1 MTDEVK
7 DEIKVEADAPEPEI
21 KVEAAEEAPA
31 QETAT
36 QEQEVSPDQGIK
48 ELRAKLEQE
57 QIARAE
63 AEKRAREMHQNAA
76 RANMEVQDTNLQ
88 LIHSAMENVK
98 RNGEVLKQHYAA
110 ALQAGAFDKAAE
122 IQEYMG
128 INSAKLLQLENG
140 RAALQARL
148 ESQQNQP
155 AAPQITD
162 PVEQVA
168 SQLSPRSASWVRNHP
183 QCITDKRLYQKM
195 VGAHNIAV
203 ADGYQ
208 PDTDDYFEF
217 IETQMGFRK
226 APARVTEVEV
236 DEPFSAAAAPAQ
248 KRNAPPPAPSS
259 RAASGNNGSKNVVR
273 LSSEEREMAQ
283 MMGMTPEEYG
293 RNKLALKREGKLN

>member
-1 MTDEVK
+1 MTDENK
-7 DEIKVEADAPEPEI
+7 EDINIEADAPEPEI
-21 KVEAAEEAPA
+21 RVEAEKPVTKDSAETEL
-31 QETAT
+31 
-36 QEQEVSPDQGIK
+36 SPEQGIE
-48 ELRAKLEQE
+48 ELRMKLQQE
-57 QIARAE
+57 QIARAD
-63 AEKRAREMHQNAA
+63 AEKRAREMQSNAN

-98 RNGEVLKQHYAA
+98 RNSDILKQHYAA

-122 IQEYMG
+122 IQEHMA
-128 INSAKLLQLENG
+128 INSAKYLQLENG
-140 RAALQARL
+140 RSALQARL

-155 AAPQITD
+155 EPVPAD

-168 SQLSPRSASWVRNHP
+168 SQLSPRSAAWVRNHP

-203 ADGYQ
+203 ADGYS
-208 PDTDDYFEF
+208 PDTDEYFDF
-217 IETQMGFRK
+217 IENQMGFRK
-226 APARVTEVEV
+226 ATRMTEVEV
-236 DEPFSAAAAPAQ
+236 DEPMSAASAPSQ
-248 KRNAPPPAPSS
+248 RRGAPPPAPSS

-293 RNKLALKREGKLN
+293 KNKLALKREGKLN

>member
-1 MTDEVK
+1 MTEENKEDIRLET
-7 DEIKVEADAPEPEI
+7 EAPEPEI
-21 KVEAAEEAPA
+21 KVEADASTENEAA
-31 QETAT
+31 VD
-36 QEQEVSPDQGIK
+36 EVSPEQGIK
-48 ELRAKLEQE
+48 ELRARLEQE
-57 QIARAE
+57 QIARAD
-63 AEKRAREMHQNAA
+63 AEKRAREMQQNAN

-98 RNGEVLKQHYAA
+98 RNSDVLKQHYAA

-122 IQEYMG
+122 IQEYMA

-140 RAALQARL
+140 RAALQSKL
-148 ESQQNQP
+148 ENEKNQP
-155 AAPQITD
+155 APQMAD

-168 SQLSPRSASWVRNHP
+168 SQLSPRSAAWVRNHP

-203 ADGYQ
+203 ADGYS
-208 PDTDDYFEF
+208 PDTDEYFEF
-217 IETQMGFRK
+217 IENQMGFRK
-226 APARVTEVEV
+226 TTRMTEVEV
-236 DEPFSAAAAPAQ
+236 DEPMSAASAPSQ
-248 KRNAPPPAPSS
+248 KRGAPPPAPSS
-259 RAASGNNGSKNVVR
+259 RAASGTNGSKNVVR

>member
-1 MTDEVK
+1 MTEENK
-7 DEIKVEADAPEPEI
+7 DEIRVEADAPEPEI
-21 KVEAAEEAPA
+21 KVEADNASA
-31 QETAT
+31 QDNSTEN
-36 QEQEVSPDQGIK
+36 EVSPEQGIK
-48 ELRAKLEQE
+48 ELRARLEQE
-57 QIARAE
+57 QIARAD
-63 AEKRAREMHQNAA
+63 AENRAREMQQSAS

-98 RNGEVLKQHYAA
+98 RNSDILKQHYAA

-122 IQEYMG
+122 IQEHMA

-140 RAALQARL
+140 RAALQSKL
-148 ESQQNQP
+148 ENEKNQP
-155 AAPQITD
+155 APQMAD

-168 SQLSPRSASWVRNHP
+168 SQLSPRSAAWVRNHP

-203 ADGYQ
+203 ADGYS
-208 PDTDDYFEF
+208 PDTDEYFEF
-217 IETQMGFRK
+217 IENQMGFRK
-226 APARVTEVEV
+226 PAGRMTEVEV
-236 DEPFSAAAAPAQ
+236 DEPLSAASAPAQ
-248 KRNAPPPAPSS
+248 KRGAPPPAPSS
-259 RAASGNNGSKNVVR
+259 RAASGNNGSKNIVR

>member
-1 MTDEVK
+1 MTDENK
-7 DEIKVEADAPEPEI
+7 DEIRVEADTPEPEI
-21 KVEAAEEAPA
+21 KLENDASISNKDDADN
-31 QETAT
+31 
-36 QEQEVSPDQGIK
+36 EVSPEQGIK
-48 ELRAKLEQE
+48 ELRVRLEQE
-57 QIARAE
+57 QIARAD
-63 AEKRAREMHQNAA
+63 AEKRAREMQHNAN

-98 RNGEVLKQHYAA
+98 RNSDILKQHYAA

-122 IQEYMG
+122 IQEHMG

-140 RAALQARL
+140 RAALQSRL
-148 ESQQNQP
+148 DNPPPQVQQP
-155 AAPQITD
+155 VD

-203 ADGYQ
+203 ADGYS
-208 PDTDDYFEF
+208 PDTDEYFDF
-217 IETQMGFRK
+217 IENQMGFRRG
-226 APARVTEVEV
+226 AGRSTEVEV
-236 DEPFSAAAAPAQ
+236 DEPMSAASAPAQ
-248 KRNAPPPAPSS
+248 RRGAPPPAPSS

-293 RNKLALKREGKLN
+293 KNKLALKREGKLN

>member
-1 MTDEVK
+1 MTDENK
-7 DEIKVEADAPEPEI
+7 DEIKVETDNLEPEI
-21 KVEAAEEAPA
+21 SVETDNSGPDNS
-31 QETAT
+31 
-36 QEQEVSPDQGIK
+36 EVSPDEGIK

-57 QIARAE
+57 QIARAD
-63 AEKRAREMHQNAA
+63 AEKRAREMQHNAN

-98 RNGEVLKQHYAA
+98 RNSEVLKQHYAA

-122 IQEYMG
+122 IQEHMG

-140 RAALQARL
+140 RSALQARL

-155 AAPQITD
+155 EPMPAD

-168 SQLSPRSASWVRNHP
+168 SQLSPRSAAWVRNHP

-203 ADGYQ
+203 ADGYS
-208 PDTDDYFEF
+208 PDTDEYFDF
-217 IETQMGFRK
+217 IENQMGFRK
-226 APARVTEVEV
+226 ATRMTEVEV
-236 DEPFSAAAAPAQ
+236 DDPMSAASAPSQ
-248 KRNAPPPAPSS
+248 RRGAPPPAPSS
-259 RAASGNNGSKNVVR
+259 RAASGSNGSKNVVR

-293 RNKLALKREGKLN
+293 KNKLALKREGKLN

>member
-1 MTDEVK
+1 MIEENK
-7 DEIKVEADAPEPEI
+7 DEISVETDNQEPEI
-21 KVEAAEEAPA
+21 KVEAEAPA
-31 QETAT
+31 GKEVQDD
-36 QEQEVSPDQGIK
+36 EVSPDQGIK
-48 ELRAKLEQE
+48 ELRARLEQE
-57 QIARAE
+57 QIARAD
-63 AEKRAREMHQNAA
+63 AEKRAREMQNNAN

-88 LIHSAMENVK
+88 LIQSAMENVK
-98 RNGEVLKQHYAA
+98 RNSDLLKQHYAA

-122 IQEYMG
+122 IQEHMA
-128 INSAKLLQLENG
+128 INSAKFLQLENG
-140 RAALQARL
+140 RSALQARL

-155 AAPQITD
+155 EPMPAD

-168 SQLSPRSASWVRNHP
+168 SQLSPRSAAWVRNHP

-203 ADGYQ
+203 ADGYS
-208 PDTDDYFEF
+208 PDTDEYFDF
-217 IETQMGFRK
+217 IESQMGFRRG
-226 APARVTEVEV
+226 AGRSTEVEV
-236 DEPFSAAAAPAQ
+236 DEPMSAASAPAQ
-248 KRNAPPPAPSS
+248 KRGAPPPAPSS

>member
-1 MTDEVK
+1 MQQS
-7 DEIKVEADAPEPEI
+7 A
-21 KVEAAEEAPA
+21 
-31 QETAT
+31 
-36 QEQEVSPDQGIK
+36 
-48 ELRAKLEQE
+48 
-57 QIARAE
+57 
-63 AEKRAREMHQNAA
+63 N

-98 RNGEVLKQHYAA
+98 RNSDVLKQHYAA

-122 IQEYMG
+122 IQEHMA

-140 RAALQARL
+140 RAALQSKL
-148 ESQQNQP
+148 ESEKNQP
-155 AAPQITD
+155 APQMAD

-168 SQLSPRSASWVRNHP
+168 SQLSPRSAAWVRNHP

-203 ADGYQ
+203 ADGYS
-208 PDTDDYFEF
+208 PDTDEYFEF
-217 IETQMGFRK
+217 IENQMGFRK
-226 APARVTEVEV
+226 PAGRMTEVEV
-236 DEPFSAAAAPAQ
+236 DEPLSAASAPAQ
-248 KRNAPPPAPSS
+248 KRGAPPPAPSS
-259 RAASGNNGSKNVVR
+259 RAASGNNGSKNIVR

>member
-1 MTDEVK
+1 MTDENK
-7 DEIKVEADAPEPEI
+7 DEIRVEADTPEPEI
-21 KVEAAEEAPA
+21 KLENDASISNKDDADN
-31 QETAT
+31 
-36 QEQEVSPDQGIK
+36 EVSPEQGIK
-48 ELRAKLEQE
+48 ELRVRLEQE
-57 QIARAE
+57 QIARAD
-63 AEKRAREMHQNAA
+63 AEKRAREMQHNAN

-98 RNGEVLKQHYAA
+98 RNSDILKQHYAA

-122 IQEYMG
+122 IQEHMG

-140 RAALQARL
+140 RAALQSRL
-148 ESQQNQP
+148 DNPPPQVQQP
-155 AAPQITD
+155 VD

-203 ADGYQ
+203 ADGYS
-208 PDTDDYFEF
+208 PDTDEYFDF
-217 IETQMGFRK
+217 IENQMGFRRG
-226 APARVTEVEV
+226 AGRFTEVEV
-236 DEPFSAAAAPAQ
+236 DEPMSAASAPAQ
-248 KRNAPPPAPSS
+248 RRGAPPPAPSS

-293 RNKLALKREGKLN
+293 KNKLALKREGKLN

>member
-1 MTDEVK
+1 MTDENK
-7 DEIKVEADAPEPEI
+7 DEISLETENQEPEI
-21 KVEAAEEAPA
+21 KVEAEAA
-31 QETAT
+31 AGKEGADD
-36 QEQEVSPDQGIK
+36 EVSPEQGIK
-48 ELRAKLEQE
+48 ELRARLEQE
-57 QIARAE
+57 QIARAD
-63 AEKRAREMHQNAA
+63 AEKRAREMHQHAN

-98 RNGEVLKQHYAA
+98 RNSEILKQHYAA

-122 IQEYMG
+122 IQEHMG

-140 RAALQARL
+140 RAALQSRL
-148 ESQQNQP
+148 ENEKNQP
-155 AAPQITD
+155 APQMAD

-168 SQLSPRSASWVRNHP
+168 SQLSPRSAAWVRNHP

-203 ADGYQ
+203 ADGYS
-208 PDTDDYFEF
+208 PDTDEYFDF
-217 IETQMGFRK
+217 IENQMGFRK
-226 APARVTEVEV
+226 PGGRVTEVEV
-236 DEPFSAAAAPAQ
+236 DEPMSAASAPAQ
-248 KRNAPPPAPSS
+248 RRGAPPPAPSS
-259 RAASGNNGSKNVVR
+259 RAASGTNGSKNVVR

>member
-1 MTDEVK
+1 MTEENKEEIRLEV
-7 DEIKVEADAPEPEI
+7 DAPEPEI
-21 KVEAAEEAPA
+21 KVEAENEAPVQEAAA
-31 QETAT
+31 QDGEI
-36 QEQEVSPDQGIK
+36 SPDQGIK

-63 AEKRAREMHQNAA
+63 AEKRAREMQHHAT

-88 LIHSAMENVK
+88 LIHSAMDNVK
-98 RNGEVLKQHYAA
+98 RNSDILKQHYAA

-122 IQEYMG
+122 IQEHMA

-140 RAALQARL
+140 RAALQAKL
-148 ESQQNQP
+148 EQQQNQP
-155 AAPQITD
+155 APQIAD

-168 SQLSPRSASWVRNHP
+168 SQLSPRSAAWVRNHP

-203 ADGYQ
+203 ADGYS
-208 PDTDDYFEF
+208 PDTDEYFDF
-217 IETQMGFRK
+217 IEQQMGFRK
-226 APARVTEVEV
+226 APARVTEIEV
-236 DEPFSAAAAPAQ
+236 DEPLSAASAPAQ
-248 KRNAPPPAPSS
+248 KRGAPPPAPSS
-259 RAASGNNGSKNVVR
+259 RAASGSGGSKNVVR

-293 RNKLALKREGKLN
+293 KNKLALKREGKLN